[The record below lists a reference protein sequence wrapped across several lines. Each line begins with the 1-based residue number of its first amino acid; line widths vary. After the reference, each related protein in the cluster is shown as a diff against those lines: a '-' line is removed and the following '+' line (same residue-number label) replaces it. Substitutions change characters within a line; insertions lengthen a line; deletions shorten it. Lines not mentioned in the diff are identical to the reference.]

1 MTSAI
6 KDQLNVNKTTIL
18 KNLPIKRDQLHTT
31 QRQQY
36 IGKCSLCI
44 GTKVMS
50 QKAVPNWSFKSG
62 QTNMYEDES

>member
-6 KDQLNVNKTTIL
+6 KDQLNANKNNHAKNVTNKTG
-18 KNLPIKRDQLHTT
+18 PTT
-31 QRQQY
+31 HY
-36 IGKCSLCI
+36 SATAIHWKMFTVY